1 MAADEDM
8 GYLPGEL
15 DKKMEP
21 WTRPMMDIIEE
32 YLTRSQLEKK
42 VTIEPLGFMRGRT
55 FNHCFIIADEMQNS
69 TQNQMKMLLTRI
81 GEGSKMVVTGDLKQ
95 SDLGPNN
102 GMADLVKRMNETDLD
117 YMSRVIMHEDD
128 IARHPAVSE
137 VLKLY

>member
-1 MAADEDM
+1 
-8 GYLPGEL
+8 
-15 DKKMEP
+15 
-21 WTRPMMDIIEE
+21 
-32 YLTRSQLEKK
+32 
-42 VTIEPLGFMRGRT
+42 
-55 FNHCFIIADEMQNS
+55 MQNS

-81 GEGSKMVVTGDLKQ
+81 GEGSKMIVTGDLKQ

-117 YMSRVIMHEDD
+117 YMSRVLMHEDD